1 MQISINGTHK
11 STILYVE
18 DDESTRDIVTLLVTK
33 KIPDATL
40 IVAENGQAGLDAFMK
55 YLPDIVVTDV
65 KMPVMDGIRMAKE
78 IRELNKEVRII
89 IITAV
94 SDINR
99 ILEAIDIGINHY
111 VLKPI
116 DHSKLVSVI
125 KSCMTCI
132 EQERQVREQLE
143 FFRKLSRAVDQ
154 GPVANII
161 TDTEGTIEFVNP
173 GFTRLT
179 GYTFVE
185 AVGKNMRMLKSGET
199 PQLEYQRLWNT
210 ISAGEE
216 WWGELRNRKKSGEL
230 FWVSE
235 SISPITDATGK
246 ITNFLSRQEDI
257 TERKQKLESILQMAY
272 YDSLTGLPNRYFI
285 QELLQNTMTQ
295 AQRHRR
301 MLAVLFLDLDRFKSI
316 NDTLGHP
323 VGDQLLRA
331 TAQRLKECC
340 SREGDIVARR
350 GGDEFII
357 LLPELKDVNGP
368 VRVAQRIITAFAQP
382 FILPDHKLS
391 ISASIGI
398 SIFPRDGSDPETLV
412 KNADIAMYC
421 AKEEGRDR
429 YSLFKPV
436 TDSPISERET
446 METSLHMALER
457 GQFLLYYQPKIN
469 TKTGRIS
476 SIEALARWLH
486 PEFGM
491 LPPTR
496 FIPLAE
502 ESGFIIPLGEWV
514 LRTACAQNKAWQDA
528 GYPPMRVA
536 VNFSPRQF
544 QFFNL
549 AEMVERVLADT
560 GLEPCWLEL
569 EITENLILRHED
581 AAVQALCSLSRL
593 GVHISIDDFGTGYST
608 FSYIK
613 KIPINTL
620 KIDQSFINGICSNLN
635 DEAITTA
642 VIGMAKNLNLNVI
655 AEGVETEGQRKV
667 LESLNCMEMQGYF
680 FSRPLPAEEL
690 SNFLDNLEDILREK
704 LP

>member
-18 DDESTRDIVTLLVTK
+18 DDESTREIITLLVSK

-40 IVAENGQAGLDAFMK
+40 IVAEDGQAGLDAFRK
-55 YLPDIVVTDV
+55 HLPDIVVTDV
-65 KMPVMDGIRMAKE
+65 RMPMMDGIRMAKE
-78 IRELNKEVRII
+78 IRELSKETRII
-89 IITAV
+89 VITAV

-116 DHSKLVSVI
+116 DHNKLVSVI
-125 KSCMTCI
+125 KSCMTYI

-199 PQLEYQRLWNT
+199 PQVEYQRLWKT

-246 ITNFLSRQEDI
+246 VTNFLSRQEDI
-257 TERKQKLESILQMAY
+257 TERKQKLETILQMAY

-285 QELLQNTMTQ
+285 QELLQNTITQ
-295 AQRHRR
+295 AQRHSR
-301 MLAVLFLDLDRFKSI
+301 MLAVLFLDLDRFKNI

-357 LLPELKDVNGP
+357 LLPELKDVHGP
-368 VRVAQRIITAFAQP
+368 VRVAQRIIGAFAQP
-382 FILPDHKLS
+382 FILPDHELS

-398 SIFPRDGSDPETLV
+398 SIFPRDGRDPETLV

-436 TDSPISERET
+436 TDSPASERET
-446 METSLHMALER
+446 LETSLHMALER
-457 GQFLLYYQPKIN
+457 DEFLLYYQPKIN
-469 TKTGRIS
+469 IKTGRIS
-476 SIEALARWLH
+476 SIEALARWIH

-491 LPPTR
+491 LPPSR
-496 FIPLAE
+496 FIPLAG
-502 ESGFIIPLGEWV
+502 ESGLIIPLGEWV

-569 EITENLILRHED
+569 EITENIMLRHED
-581 AAVQALCSLSRL
+581 AAVQTLCRLSRL

-620 KIDQSFINGICSNLN
+620 KIDQSFINGICSNLS

-690 SNFLDNLEDILREK
+690 SNFLDNLKDILREK